1 MSNDPKLVAELRT
14 SAGTS
19 SARKLRKAGRTPGNI
34 YGHKQDSIAFSIK
47 NDVLIPILKTGHK
60 VVDFELDGK
69 QEKAIIQDV
78 QWDTFSK
85 YIQHFDLLRVD
96 PDERVHVEVVLSLKG
111 TSPGVLGGGIL
122 EQTRHSIPVDCPV
135 IRLPDKIEVRIGA
148 LEMGQSIHVS
158 DLELPPEV
166 TTSLPPGEVLIHVL
180 IPKKGVVL
188 EEEGGEA
195 AEGEATPA
203 AE

>member
-1 MSNDPKLVAELRT
+1 MSNDPKLVAEPRT

-19 SARKLRKAGRTPGNI
+19 AARKLRKTGRTPGNI
-34 YGHKQDSIAFSIK
+34 YGHKQDSIAFSIN

-96 PDERVHVEVVLSLKG
+96 ADERVHVEVALSLKG
-111 TSPGVLGGGIL
+111 TSPGVIGGGIL

-148 LEMGQSIHVS
+148 LELGESIHVS

-166 TTSLPPGEVLIHVL
+166 TTSLPPGEVLIHVV
-180 IPKKGVVL
+180 IPKKGVEL
-188 EEEGGEA
+188 EEEEA

>member
-1 MSNDPKLVAELRT
+1 MSSDPKLVAEPRT
-14 SAGTS
+14 STGTS

-34 YGHKQDSIAFSIK
+34 YGHKQEPVSFSIE

-85 YIQHFDLLRVD
+85 YVQHFDLLRVD
-96 PDERVHVEVVLSLKG
+96 ADERVHVEVALSLKG
-111 TSPGVLGGGIL
+111 TSPGVLRGGIL
-122 EQTRHSIPVDCPV
+122 EQPRHSIPVDCPV
-135 IRLPDKIEVRIGA
+135 IRLPDKIEVRIGK
-148 LEMGQSIHVS
+148 LDLGESIHVS

-166 TTSLPPGEVLIHVL
+166 TTPLPPNEVLIHIVV
-180 IPKKGVVL
+180 PKKGVEVVTEA
-188 EEEGGEA
+188 EEES
-195 AEGEATPA
+195 EGEAKPA